1 MNDNTVS
8 RDSYFELSEHSAVQV
23 GTFFLITV
31 VTGTLFFIALAVPG
45 LYSFFKS
52 FMNAT
57 ITQNSRYFGWVVLAF
72 PDTAAETEY
81 SFNPLLALFPLIFAA
96 GMIGGVYLT
105 ALFPQK
111 IGFMRRKIE
120 REIINFLDRLSRI
133 KYGEHTE
140 SELREIVDEILSADV
155 RQLHDYAEQYGV
167 SFEELDV
174 LRDALKWREGG
185 LGYRILHIQDAI
197 RFYLRVYYTQQ
208 YANAILGWVYVGA
221 AVLIIIIGV
230 RGLKF
235 IPASAPSIILFAL
248 SLEFV
253 MLIFYAI
260 TVIYSKQ
267 EDAPENQ
274 PKLQNSQQP
283 VSALGNAAEVENLLK
298 VFIAKKR

>member
-8 RDSYFELSEHSAVQV
+8 RDSYFELSEHNATQ
-23 GTFFLITV
+23 FM
-31 VTGTLFFIALAVPG
+31 LFFIIALTAAAFFFISGVLPAM
-45 LYSFFKS
+45 SAFFKS
-52 FMNAT
+52 FMQAT
-57 ITQNSRYFGWVVLAF
+57 ITKTSQYFGWSILAF

-81 SFNPLLALFPLIFAA
+81 WFNPLLALFPLIFAV
-96 GMIGGVYLT
+96 GMIAGVYLT
-105 ALFPQK
+105 ALLPQK

-120 REIINFLDRLSRI
+120 REIINFLDRISRI

-140 SELREIVDEILSADV
+140 SELREIVDEILTADV
-155 RQLHDYAEQYGV
+155 RQLHDYAEDYGV
-167 SFEELDV
+167 SFEELDI
-174 LRDALKWREGG
+174 LRDALKWREGS
-185 LGYRILHIQDAI
+185 LVYKILHIQDAI
-197 RFYLRVYYTQQ
+197 QFYLRVYYTLQ
-208 YANAILGWVYVGA
+208 YGNAILGWVYVGA
-221 AVLIIIIGV
+221 AVLIIIIGI

-253 MLIFYAI
+253 MLMFYAI

-267 EDAPENQ
+267 DDMPDNQ
-274 PKLQNSQQP
+274 PKMQNAQQP

>member
-1 MNDNTVS
+1 MSENNVS
-8 RDSYFELSEHSAVQV
+8 RNSYFELSEHNSIQV
-23 GTFFLITV
+23 I
-31 VTGTLFFIALAVPG
+31 LFFMIALVVAAVFLRFAAIPM

-57 ITQNSRYFGWVVLAF
+57 IAQNSYYMGWSVLAF
-72 PDTAAETEY
+72 PDTAGETEY
-81 SFNPLLALFPLIFAA
+81 WFNPLLALFPIIFAA
-96 GMIGGVYLT
+96 GIIAGVYIT
-105 ALFPQK
+105 AILPQK
-111 IGFMRRKIE
+111 IGFMRQKIE
-120 REIINFLDRLSRI
+120 REIINFLDRISRI

-140 SELREIVDEILSADV
+140 SELREIVDEILTADV
-155 RQLHDYAEQYGV
+155 RQLHDYAEDYGV
-167 SFEELDV
+167 SFEELDI

-185 LGYRILHIQDAI
+185 LFYKILHIQDAI
-197 RFYLRVYYTQQ
+197 QYYLRMYYTQK
-208 YANAILGWVYVGA
+208 YGNAILGWVYVGA

-235 IPASAPSIILFAL
+235 IPASSPSIILFAL
-248 SLEFV
+248 ALEFV

-267 EDAPENQ
+267 DDAPDNHAPQ
-274 PKLQNSQQP
+274 MQNSQP